1 MLSNVKKDVIH
12 NLKILINKLLFI
24 SVILEKVSIY
34 IISIVRE
41 NLWKMLNLLN
51 KTYYSKINLSKVIN
65 VTIKNY

>member
-41 NLWKMLNLLN
+41 NL
-51 KTYYSKINLSKVIN
+51 
-65 VTIKNY
+65 